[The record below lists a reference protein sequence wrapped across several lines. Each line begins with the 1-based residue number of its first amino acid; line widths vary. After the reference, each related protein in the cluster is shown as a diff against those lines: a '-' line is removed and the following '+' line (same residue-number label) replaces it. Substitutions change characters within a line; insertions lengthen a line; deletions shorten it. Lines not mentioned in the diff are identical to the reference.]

1 MTFFFSPEKPF
12 CLVLHK
18 FYEVF
23 LCVKLSEP
31 KTFSEKK
38 MLRNVNVKKK
48 SHRIYELHYLCVKL
62 SKKLLSGEFFFFFLK
77 MKNLNVMKIFI
88 FVCETRKKHFS
99 GAKKKVLKKCSFC

>member
-18 FYEVF
+18 
-23 LCVKLSEP
+23 L
-31 KTFSEKK
+31 K

-62 SKKLLSGEFFFFFLK
+62 SKKLFSGEFFFFFFKK